1 MNSIKSATKSLSKT
15 INRTTASWKWTQNK
29 YVLYVVVAIALFNA
43 VSYVSMGHFTALAA
57 FILFAIAASYLTKNM
72 ILILLSSV
80 LLTNIFVSGMCRPVR
95 EGMENK
101 EEEEEEQEEDDD
113 VENVARIDE
122 KATKLESL
130 KTIENVLGKDGMKS
144 MTKDTKELMANQ
156 EQLLKTV
163 ETMAPMIGQL
173 TDMMDKMQN
182 IKMPQMPDFKG
193 LFGAK

>member
-1 MNSIKSATKSLSKT
+1 MNSIKSVTRSLSKT
-15 INRTTASWKWTQNK
+15 VTKTTSNWKWTQNK

-57 FILFAIAASYLTKNM
+57 FILFGIAASYLTKNM
-72 ILILLSSV
+72 TLILLSAV
-80 LLTNIFVSGMCRPVR
+80 LLTNIFVSGMCRPMR

-101 EEEEEEQEEDDD
+101 EEEEEEDDD
-113 VENVARIDE
+113 VSDVARIDE

-130 KTIENVLGKDGMKS
+130 KTIENVLGKDGMKN
-144 MTKDTKELMANQ
+144 MTKDTKDLMANQ
-156 EQLLKTV
+156 QQLLKTV

-182 IKMPQMPDFKG
+182 IKMPEMPNFKG

>member
-1 MNSIKSATKSLSKT
+1 MNSIKSATRSLSKT
-15 INRTTASWKWTQNK
+15 VTKTTSNWKWTQNK

-57 FILFAIAASYLTKNM
+57 FILFGIAASYLTKNM
-72 ILILLSSV
+72 TLILLSAV
-80 LLTNIFVSGMCRPVR
+80 LLTNIFVSGMCRPMR

-101 EEEEEEQEEDDD
+101 EEEEEEEDD
-113 VENVARIDE
+113 VPNVARIDE

-130 KTIENVLGKDGMKS
+130 KTIENVLGKDGMKN
-144 MTKDTKELMANQ
+144 MTKDTKDLMANQ

-182 IKMPQMPDFKG
+182 IKMPEMPNFKG

>member
-15 INRTTASWKWTQNK
+15 VTKATSNWKWTQNK

-57 FILFAIAASYLTKNM
+57 FILFGIAASYLTKNM
-72 ILILLSSV
+72 TLILLSAV

-101 EEEEEEQEEDDD
+101 EEEEEEEDDD
-113 VENVARIDE
+113 VSDVARIDE

-130 KTIENVLGKDGMKS
+130 KTIENVLGKDGMKN
-144 MTKDTKELMANQ
+144 MTKDTKDLMANQ

-182 IKMPQMPDFKG
+182 IKMPEMPNLKG

>member
-1 MNSIKSATKSLSKT
+1 MNSIKSVTRSLSKT
-15 INRTTASWKWTQNK
+15 VTKTTSNWKWTQNK

-57 FILFAIAASYLTKNM
+57 FILFGIAASYLTKNM
-72 ILILLSSV
+72 TLILLSAV
-80 LLTNIFVSGMCRPVR
+80 LLTNIFVSGMCRPMR

-101 EEEEEEQEEDDD
+101 KEEEEEEEDDD
-113 VENVARIDE
+113 VSDVARIDE

-130 KTIENVLGKDGMKS
+130 KTIENVLGKDGMKN
-144 MTKDTKELMANQ
+144 MTKDTKDLMANQ
-156 EQLLKTV
+156 QQLLKTV

-182 IKMPQMPDFKG
+182 IKMPEMPNLKG